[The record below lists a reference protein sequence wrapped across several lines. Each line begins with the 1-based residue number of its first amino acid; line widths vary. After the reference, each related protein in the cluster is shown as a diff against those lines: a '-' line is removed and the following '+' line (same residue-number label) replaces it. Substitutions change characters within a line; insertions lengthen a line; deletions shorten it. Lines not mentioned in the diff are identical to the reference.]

1 MRLISI
7 SANQKSFK
15 KIKFNPSG
23 ASFIIAKQ
31 KDPQQS
37 DKNKTYNGVG
47 KSLLI
52 ALINFCL
59 GAGSGNKI
67 TKALGSC
74 ESLKDWV
81 FTLKI
86 RIKDKS
92 YTITRSVNNHK
103 QIKLNDATLKVEEF
117 NQQMQELCF
126 DIEQDFQY
134 LTYRSL
140 LSFFLRPSKNSY
152 TKYDEPERFGRSY
165 QKLLCNAFLLGLDVV
180 LADKKMELKEQL
192 DARNR
197 SLRETKEDPVIREFF
212 GHNQNTPD
220 DYQLVRANIKEEIK
234 KLEEDLRDY
243 QVADDYYQY
252 QEKADRLKKQLDE
265 KQNQIYLHE
274 NTVKRIDK
282 SLRFEV
288 DIDPE
293 IIKNIYQ
300 ESQMVFQPEVEKRL
314 SDLGKFYQ
322 DLRTNRT
329 KRLGEQKR
337 SVLNELSSLENEA
350 KKLKEQFDKC
360 SEFLESHGALDVF
373 TQLNKQLSELKQKRE
388 GLDNFG
394 ELQRKYKKEIAKLKQ
409 NLGIENSKTIYYLE
423 ESEPFLTS
431 VDKGF
436 RTLAKEFYPDATLA
450 GISIANNDGINQLRY
465 NIEAKIQSD
474 SSDGINS
481 VKLFCYDLNILLGG
495 NKHKMDFIFHDS
507 RLFSD
512 IDEMHCGV
520 LFDIVKSKFQ
530 DKQYIA
536 SINQKDLTALQP
548 EVQDFIETHKVY
560 ELTDE
565 SEEGKLL
572 GMSVELA
579 YD

>member
-15 KIKFNPSG
+15 KINFNPSG

-67 TKALGSC
+67 TKALGAC

-81 FTLKI
+81 FTLEI
-86 RIKDKS
+86 SIKDKS
-92 YTITRSVNNHK
+92 YTITRSVNNYQ
-103 QIKLNDATLKVEEF
+103 QIKLNGATLKVEEF
-117 NQQMQELCF
+117 NQQMQKSCF

-152 TKYDEPERFGRSY
+152 TKYDEPERFGRPY

-212 GHNQNTPD
+212 GHNQNTSD
-220 DYQLVRANIKEEIK
+220 DYQLFRANIKEEIK
-234 KLEEDLRDY
+234 KLEESLRDY
-243 QVADDYYQY
+243 QVAEDYYQR
-252 QEKADRLKKQLDE
+252 QEKANQLKKQLDE
-265 KQNQIYLHE
+265 KQNQIYLHK

-282 SLRFEV
+282 ILRFEV

-293 IIKNIYQ
+293 NIKNIYQ

-314 SDLGKFYQ
+314 LDLGKFYQ

-329 KRLGEQKR
+329 KRLEEQKR
-337 SVLNELSSLENEA
+337 SVLNELSGLENEA
-350 KKLKEQFDKC
+350 KKLKEQFDEC
-360 SEFLESHGALDVF
+360 LEFLESHGALDVF

-388 GLDNFG
+388 RLDNFG
-394 ELQRKYKKEIAKLKQ
+394 ELQRKYKKEIEKLKQ
-409 NLGIENSKTIYYLE
+409 NLGIENSKTIDYLE
-423 ESEPFLTS
+423 KSEPFLTS

-436 RTLAKEFYPDATLA
+436 RTLAKKFYPDVLA

-474 SSDGINS
+474 SSDGINN

-512 IDEMHCGV
+512 IDPMHCGV

-548 EVQDFIETHKVY
+548 EVQDFIETHMIR
-560 ELTDE
+560 ELNDD

>member
-59 GAGSGNKI
+59 GASSRNGI

-74 ESLKDWV
+74 EPLKDWV
-81 FTLKI
+81 FTLEI
-86 RIKDKS
+86 SIKDKT
-92 YTITRSVNNHK
+92 YTITRSVNNYQ
-103 QIKLNDATLKVEEF
+103 QIKLNGATLKVEEF

-126 DIEQDFQY
+126 DIEQNFKF

-140 LSFFLRPSKNSY
+140 LSFFLRSSKNSY
-152 TKYDEPERFGRSY
+152 TKYDDPQRFGRSY

-192 DARNR
+192 DARNK

-212 GHNQNTPD
+212 GHNQNTSD
-220 DYQLVRANIKEEIK
+220 DYQLVRANIEEEIK
-234 KLEEDLRDY
+234 KLEESLRDY
-243 QVADDYYQY
+243 QVAEDYYQY
-252 QEKADRLKKQLDE
+252 QEKADQLKKQLDE
-265 KQNQIYLHE
+265 KQNQIYLHK

-282 SLRFEV
+282 ILQFEV

-293 IIKNIYQ
+293 NIKNIYQ
-300 ESQMVFQPEVEKRL
+300 ESQMVFQPEVEKSL
-314 SDLGKFYQ
+314 SDLEKFYQ

-329 KRLGEQKR
+329 KRLEEQKR

-350 KKLKEQFDKC
+350 KKLKEQFDEC
-360 SEFLESHGALDVF
+360 SAFLESHGALDVF
-373 TQLNKQLSELKQKRE
+373 IQLNKQLSERKQKRE
-388 GLDNFG
+388 RLDNFG
-394 ELQRKYKKEIAKLKQ
+394 ELQRKYKKEIEKLKQ
-409 NLGIENSKTIYYLE
+409 NLGIENSKTIDYLE
-423 ESEPFLTS
+423 KSEPFLTS

-436 RTLAKEFYPDATLA
+436 RTLAKEFYPDARLA
-450 GISIANNDGINQLRY
+450 GISIANNDGTNQLRY

-548 EVQDFIETHKVY
+548 EVQDFIETHTVY